1 MVITMV
7 AMLMVQTSIH
17 DIANVVAMWYGVMS
31 TAFAMNVVVAVMS
44 LVALIRVLLIDF

>member
-1 MVITMV
+1 MV

-31 TAFAMNVVVAVMS
+31 TAFAMNVVVVMAVMS